1 MSLFFSTHCQV
12 PNVKCC
18 EEPDRSQDKMT
29 GNTSAIEVIIPRLK
43 GDSADLIPSVR
54 GLGTPC
60 LIQENVCYV
69 LIIAMSAKH
78 CRCSV
83 SKTYKQQEKAGV
95 HVLDFFPVLYICCNL
110 YFPRQHESA
119 FSPWKGRTELLQAA
133 QEKRGQNLKLTH
145 HESVT
150 LPLVSQCSWEAQ
162 VGPSQLEAA
171 CCFSP
176 KRRQQQVLL
185 AVLVLSQPPF
195 CSPCTTQFRISHH
208 RVWRAAYKTQH

>member
-12 PNVKCC
+12 PSVKCC

-60 LIQENVCYV
+60 LIQENVCDV

-95 HVLDFFPVLYICCNL
+95 HVLDFFPLLYSCCNL

-133 QEKRGQNLKLTH
+133 QEREDKILNWLIMK
-145 HESVT
+145 
-150 LPLVSQCSWEAQ
+150 VSHYPWCHSA
-162 VGPSQLEAA
+162 LEKHRWDQA
-171 CCFSP
+171 SP
-176 KRRQQQVLL
+176 RLL
-185 AVLVLSQPPF
+185 AA
-195 CSPCTTQFRISHH
+195 SPLNGGSSKSFS
-208 RVWRAAYKTQH
+208 